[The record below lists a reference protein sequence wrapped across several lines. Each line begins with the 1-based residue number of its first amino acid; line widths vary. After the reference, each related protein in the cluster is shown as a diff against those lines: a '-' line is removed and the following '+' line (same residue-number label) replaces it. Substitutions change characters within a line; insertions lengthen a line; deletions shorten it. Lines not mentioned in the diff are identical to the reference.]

1 MVNLDAGKNS
11 KTASLKNK
19 LFVFDIDG
27 TLTDSVPMYLISVT
41 RSLEALGIK
50 DIDTD
55 YNNYKHHT
63 DSYALRY
70 NYERNFNMSAPK
82 HLLDDFENDLVHQ
95 MSTFNAVNEITGA
108 KSVIQFFKDNEIPFC
123 FATGALP
130 KPAIIKLKQCDI
142 WYDEQLLSTSKTHE
156 SREGFVLNAIEK
168 AKVFYNKTE
177 FDQIISVGDGL
188 WDLKTAQ
195 NLSLDFVG
203 IGDKNKTHLLKQGA
217 EYCFSDMLA
226 FKNHYTIS

>member
-1 MVNLDAGKNS
+1 M
-11 KTASLKNK
+11 
-19 LFVFDIDG
+19 DG

-41 RSLEALGIK
+41 KAMMSLGIE

-70 NYERNFNMSAPK
+70 NYERNIKESFSEN
-82 HLLDDFENDLVHQ
+82 LLKDFENNLMEQ
-95 MSTFNAVNEITGA
+95 MQEFDPVKEIHGA
-108 KSVIQFFKDNEIPFC
+108 KSLIQFFRDNSIPFC

-130 KPAIIKLKQCDI
+130 KPAMLKLQQCDI
-142 WYDEQLLSTSKTHE
+142 WYDELLLATSMTHE
-156 SREGFVLNAIEK
+156 SREGFVMDAIER
-168 AKVFYNKTE
+168 AKTFYNTSA
-177 FDQIISVGDGL
+177 FTNIVSVGDGL

-203 IGDKNKTHLLKQGA
+203 IGDKNKEKLIKHGA
-217 EYCFSDMLA
+217 TKCYSDIEGFRKTL
-226 FKNHYTIS
+226 F

>member
-1 MVNLDAGKNS
+1 M
-11 KTASLKNK
+11 TPLKDT
-19 LFVFDIDG
+19 LYIFDIDG

-41 RSLEALGIK
+41 KAMMSLGIK

-70 NYERNFNMSAPK
+70 NYERNFKKDFSDN
-82 HLLDDFENDLVHQ
+82 LLEDFENNLVTQ
-95 MSTFNAVNEITGA
+95 MLEFDPVKEIKGA
-108 KSVIQFFKDNEIPFC
+108 QSLIQLFRDNSIPFC

-130 KPAIIKLKQCDI
+130 KPAMLKLEQCNI
-142 WYDEQLLSTSKTHE
+142 WYDKLLLATSMTHE
-156 SREGFVLNAIEK
+156 SREGFVMDALERAK
-168 AKVFYNKTE
+168 AFYNKPE
-177 FDQIISVGDGL
+177 FTNIVSIGDGL

-203 IGDKNKTHLLKQGA
+203 IGDKNKEKLIQSGA
-217 EYCFSDMLA
+217 TKCYSNIEEFS
-226 FKNHYTIS
+226 KTIF

>member
-1 MVNLDAGKNS
+1 M
-11 KTASLKNK
+11 KNK
-19 LFVFDIDG
+19 LFIFDIDG

-41 RSLEALGIK
+41 KSLQALGVH

-70 NYERNFNMSAPK
+70 NYERNFQNDFPE
-82 HLLDDFENDLVHQ
+82 HLLDDFETNLVRQ
-95 MSTFNAVNEITGA
+95 MAEFDPVKEIRGA
-108 KSVIQFFKDNEIPFC
+108 KSLLETFRARQISFC

-130 KPAIIKLKQCDI
+130 KPAMLKLEQCDL
-142 WYDEQLLSTSKTHE
+142 WYDPSILATSKTHE
-156 SREGFVLNAIEK
+156 SREGFVQDAIERAK
-168 AKVFYNKTE
+168 AFYQKDQ
-177 FDQIISVGDGL
+177 FDQIISVGDGV

-203 IGDKNKTHLLKQGA
+203 IGKRNQKKLIEHGA
-217 EYCFSDMLA
+217 KKKHCFDDLLA
-226 FKNHYTIS
+226 FKESLF

>member
-1 MVNLDAGKNS
+1 M
-11 KTASLKNK
+11 
-19 LFVFDIDG
+19 FDIDG

-41 RSLEALGIK
+41 KSLMALGIS

-70 NYERNFNMSAPK
+70 NYERNFRKKPPK
-82 HLLDDFENDLVHQ
+82 SLLGDFEEHLIDQMKRFDPVH
-95 MSTFNAVNEITGA
+95 EIEGA
-108 KSVIQFFKDNEIPFC
+108 MTLIQFFRDNEIPFC

-130 KPAIIKLKQCDI
+130 KPAIMKLDQCGI
-142 WYDEQLLSTSKTHE
+142 WYDTSLLATSKTHE
-156 SREGFVLNAIEK
+156 SREGFVMDAIER
-168 AKVFYNKTE
+168 AKTFYSKE
-177 FDQIISVGDGL
+177 QFDTIISVGDGL

-203 IGDKNKTHLLKQGA
+203 IGDKNKVRLIENGA
-217 EYCFSDMLA
+217 ENCFSNLTA
-226 FKNHYTIS
+226 FKEWLI